1 MLCGMRTPGV
11 RYIVRSTV
19 EPYRNGIA
27 TMQNTIAMAFSRDLD
42 VVHYELR
49 QGPDDHASVNAVC
62 LAAVAA
68 CFSDARTNTSGG
80 ISEGA
85 DIKSA

>member
-1 MLCGMRTPGV
+1 
-11 RYIVRSTV
+11 
-19 EPYRNGIA
+19 
-27 TMQNTIAMAFSRDLD
+27 MQNTVAMAFSGDLD

-49 QGPDDHASVNAVC
+49 HGPDDHTSANPVC

-85 DIKSA
+85 DIKPA